1 MSHPKSSGYQESGGI
16 AILMALI
23 LLSIAAVVT
32 VSLSRSAIREALITS
47 NESTG
52 RKAYEMADSGIDYLI
67 TWSNTPY
74 VTAPSPTAEMIATQ
88 YQTLLNAI
96 DPSNNTF
103 TGMDPDGTIK
113 VTMLASNIGGDL
125 TPGTTGYLQTNSVVQ
140 PAFDLELRYLGHPFA
155 TQKSKGPAFF
165 IARSTGRANIA
176 NTGQSFISRREALV
190 Y

>member
-1 MSHPKSSGYQESGGI
+1 M
-16 AILMALI
+16 AILMAFI

-32 VSLSRSAIREALITS
+32 VSLSRTAIREALITS

-74 VTAPSPTAEMIATQ
+74 VTAPSATAVMIATN

-103 TGMDPDGTIK
+103 TGMDSDGTIK

-125 TPGTTGYLQTNSVVQ
+125 TPGTTGYLQTTSVVQ

-155 TQKSKGPAFF
+155 TPKSKGPAFY
-165 IARSTGRANIA
+165 IAHSTGRANIGG
-176 NTGQSFISRREALV
+176 TGQSFTSRREALV